1 MARRIY
7 GTAPCRATEVV
18 AATPLLDDRH
28 RLPADNCDMAQ
39 QTFRFNGFLLRLAG
53 ALCLVLVTFNPSGYS
68 FVHWAWQATPHMT
81 PALVIAAIALLI
93 AWAVFLTATKRS
105 LGLVGVLLALAFFAA
120 LIWAIIDRG
129 WLDPGNGRA
138 LEWIALIVIATILG
152 IGMSWSFIRHGLS
165 GQADVDE
172 VERH

>member
-1 MARRIY
+1 
-7 GTAPCRATEVV
+7 
-18 AATPLLDDRH
+18 
-28 RLPADNCDMAQ
+28 MAQ
-39 QTFRFNGFLLRLAG
+39 QTLGVGGFLLRLSG

-68 FVHWAWQATPHMT
+68 FVHWAWRATPHVT

-105 LGLVGVLLALAFFAA
+105 LGLVGVLLTLAFCAA

-129 WLDPGNGRA
+129 WLDPHNGRA
-138 LEWIALIVIATILG
+138 LEWIALLVIATILG
-152 IGMSWSFIRHGLS
+152 VGMSWSFIRHGLS